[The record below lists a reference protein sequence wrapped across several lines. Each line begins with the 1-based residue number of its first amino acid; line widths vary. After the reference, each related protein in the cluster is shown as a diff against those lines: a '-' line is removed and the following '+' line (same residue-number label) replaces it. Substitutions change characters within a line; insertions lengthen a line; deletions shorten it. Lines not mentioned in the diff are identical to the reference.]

1 MDQCQ
6 ESTGQP
12 VVYCVQVKV
21 FNLQGKNHLFVVA
34 PTHKPIAPEN
44 CVAVASKTK
53 KNILITVQVRHP
65 LVKVSRQLQGCRMQ
79 ATSSSLPGAA

>member
-6 ESTGQP
+6 KSTGQP
-12 VVYCVQVKV
+12 AVHCVQVKV

-53 KNILITVQVRHP
+53 KNILITVQVRHH
-65 LVKVSRQLQGCRMQ
+65 LVELSKELQ
-79 ATSSSLPGAA
+79 